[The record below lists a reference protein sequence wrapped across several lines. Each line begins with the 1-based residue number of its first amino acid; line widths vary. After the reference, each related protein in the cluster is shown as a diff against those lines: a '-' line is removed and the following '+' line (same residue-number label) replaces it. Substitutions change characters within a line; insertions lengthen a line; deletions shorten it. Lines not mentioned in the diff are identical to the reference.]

1 MVGGALA
8 APRWLLILRSFIIR
22 VAEPPTRPAC
32 RQSLCRV
39 HLGAVTTRRCRSV
52 YFHYIHKCFFVKK
65 SREENYKL
73 SMNRTRAVLSVVFIG
88 LVLDFEV
95 FRHSIPALKLKV
107 HFHFWNKLE
116 RLKNEFL
123 LHKKQVQ
130 NRSVVLSITVY
141 KVMKG
146 YETKYH
152 GKNKSPIL

>member
-73 SMNRTRAVLSVVFIG
+73 SMNRTRAVLSV
-88 LVLDFEV
+88 DFYRLSAG
-95 FRHSIPALKLKV
+95 FLSFPALDSSTQIKSSLSVLEQIRDVRAWSFVVQIQKMQNCLKCFPSRFIKL
-107 HFHFWNKLE
+107 
-116 RLKNEFL
+116 
-123 LHKKQVQ
+123 
-130 NRSVVLSITVY
+130 
-141 KVMKG
+141 
-146 YETKYH
+146 
-152 GKNKSPIL
+152 